1 MQVFFLSL
9 IAPLGSPI
17 VAFFYGTWASWTRIP
32 CKNFYLFFI
41 LNFTYSYVS
50 WRPIVAFLM
59 ELELHEL
66 EFHANIYIYI
76 YIYYY
81 YFKLDHPILDFYKS
95 SFTLKLD
102 FEKIELHKRGISLIS
117 LRNGAKR
124 WFFCMKRALAH
135 FLREISTPSPF
146 TWILEV
152 IWEWTFASLYTFLG
166 LQ

>member
-17 VAFFYGTWASWTRIP
+17 VAFFYGTWAPWTRIP
-32 CKNFYLFFI
+32 CKIIYLFFI

-76 YIYYY
+76 YII
-81 YFKLDHPILDFYKS
+81 ILSLITPYSISTNQVLHWNSILRKS
-95 SFTLKLD
+95 SY
-102 FEKIELHKRGISLIS
+102 IRGV
-117 LRNGAKR
+117 
-124 WFFCMKRALAH
+124 F
-135 FLREISTPSPF
+135 P
-146 TWILEV
+146 
-152 IWEWTFASLYTFLG
+152 
-166 LQ
+166 